1 MPARLRCEWCGDDP
15 LYVGYHDTEWGVAS
29 RDDRHL
35 FEMLILEGA
44 QAGLAWITVLRK
56 REGYRRAFAGFDPVR
71 VARFGAADEARLRD
85 DPGIIRNRLKI
96 AAAVRNARAWLTLV
110 EERGTFADYLW
121 DFVDGRPITN
131 RFRTLHEIPAST
143 PLSDRV
149 SKDLKRR
156 GFGFVGS
163 TSIYAYLQSVGVVND
178 HVLDCFRHAEIQRL
192 NAG

>member
-1 MPARLRCEWCGDDP
+1 VPARLRCEWCGDDP

-29 RDDRHL
+29 RDDRHR

>member
-1 MPARLRCEWCGDDP
+1 VPARLRCEWCGDDP

-29 RDDRHL
+29 RDARHL